1 MPRGQHHGHRAPDS
15 GERQREA
22 ESQRV
27 RERESERERVS
38 REERFGRRNTD
49 EWLKPA
55 MRGPGYDASLLG
67 CLRTLLKPALT
78 LSKS

>member
-1 MPRGQHHGHRAPDS
+1 
-15 GERQREA
+15 
-22 ESQRV
+22 V